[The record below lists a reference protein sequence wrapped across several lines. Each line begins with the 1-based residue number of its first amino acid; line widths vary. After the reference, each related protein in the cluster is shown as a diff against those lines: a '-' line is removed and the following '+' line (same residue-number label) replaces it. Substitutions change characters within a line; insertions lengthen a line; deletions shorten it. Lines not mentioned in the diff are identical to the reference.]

1 MNQESIARRI
11 GRNSDRIQDNTTAF
25 QQAMINRNKLREES
39 ASPDYDLAQRQEAV
53 KKAAAFRRMQEA
65 AEAFLAVIVCIVI
78 GAALAGFFL

>member
-1 MNQESIARRI
+1 MQTKLVHRI

-25 QQAMINRNKLREES
+25 QQAMINRQKLREES

-65 AEAFLAVIVCIVI
+65 AEAILATIVCII
-78 GAALAGFFL
+78 LGAALAGFFL

>member
-1 MNQESIARRI
+1 MQTKLVHRI

-25 QQAMINRNKLREES
+25 QQAMVNRQKLREES

-65 AEAFLAVIVCIVI
+65 AEAFLAVIVCII
-78 GAALAGFFL
+78 LGAALAGFFL